1 MPSRRELIQ
10 MTDAERQ
17 DYLANART
25 LIIVS
30 NGRNGYPHPMPMWF
44 GMDAEGRL
52 LCSTFGKSQKVK
64 NWRRDPKAA
73 LLVESGEEYSQ
84 LRGVVIYAH
93 TEIVEDVEAVKD
105 ILVTI
110 NAAGRD
116 LGDEERAK
124 LREAVAP
131 NALKRVALRFTP
143 ERYVTWD
150 HRKLGG
156 RY

>member
-17 DYLANART
+17 DFLANAQT

-44 GMDAEGRL
+44 GMDEAGRL
-52 LCSTFGKSQKVK
+52 LCSTFAKSQKVK

-73 LLVESGEEYSQ
+73 LLVESGKTYSE
-84 LRGVVIYAH
+84 LRGAVIYARA
-93 TEIVEDVEAVKD
+93 EIVEDAETVKD
-105 ILVTI
+105 LLVTI
-110 NAAGRD
+110 NAKGRA
-116 LGDEERAK
+116 LSGAERAR

-131 NALKRVALRFTP
+131 TAAKRVVLRFTP

-150 HRKLGG
+150 HRKLDG